1 MYREF
6 TPRHAHALVSVNA
19 LVGSS
24 SVPTPISGPNQAV
37 NNAIKVIYGRDSTW
51 SAERHVADKQEEI
64 MARGKLTCMTLTCI
78 CEDPGIH
85 VQS

>member
-6 TPRHAHALVSVNA
+6 IPRHAQTLVSVNA
-19 LVGSS
+19 SVGSS
-24 SVPTPISGPNQAV
+24 FVPTPISSPNQAV
-37 NNAIKVIYGRDSTW
+37 NIAIEVIYGRDSTW

-64 MARGKLTCMTLTCI
+64 MTRGKVTCLRLTCI

-85 VQS
+85 VRS